1 MIYIYSFLQKVKSQ
15 YKNSEKVT
23 VAILDENDDKD
34 HRKDLSVEIRT
45 VETVHHLLKREKKK
59 KKRKRKRAITQAY
72 LENNY
77 YFFICLCYCENSTA
91 FQVFSIIFLSIKA
104 LVKKCLFT
112 I

>member
-1 MIYIYSFLQKVKSQ
+1 MAKVCICNTESNESLFKRVKSILYDIYIYSFLQKVKSQ

-59 KKRKRKRAITQAY
+59 KK
-72 LENNY
+72 
-77 YFFICLCYCENSTA
+77 
-91 FQVFSIIFLSIKA
+91 
-104 LVKKCLFT
+104 KKK
-112 I
+112 